1 MNKHAY
7 LIIAHTNFNQL
18 KKLMQLLDNQKNDI
32 YVFVDKTSDFNEKI
46 FDSGCKFSTVRF
58 TERMNVSWGGF
69 SQICA
74 ELMLFKTAAAQEKY
88 AYYHLL
94 SGMDLPLHNQEY
106 IHAFFEKYAGYEFFT
121 FTGEE
126 IYKRENPKSRL
137 QYYYQF
143 QDASSSKKD
152 VLLKIQN
159 RLLLPIQ
166 RRLGVDRLKNNA
178 MTIGYGAN
186 WVSVTDDF
194 VRYILKHE
202 TEIRRMYQNSFCC
215 DEVYK
220 HTLLLNSPFK
230 EKIFII
236 E

>member
-1 MNKHAY
+1 
-7 LIIAHTNFNQL
+7 
-18 KKLMQLLDNQKNDI
+18 
-32 YVFVDKTSDFNEKI
+32 
-46 FDSGCKFSTVRF
+46 
-58 TERMNVSWGGF
+58 
-69 SQICA
+69 
-74 ELMLFKTAAAQEKY
+74 MLFKTAAAQEKY

-106 IHAFFEKYAGYEFFT
+106 IHAFFEKYAGHEFFT

-137 QYYYQF
+137 QYHYRF
-143 QDASSSKKD
+143 QDASGSEKKKNI
-152 VLLKIQN
+152 LLKIQN

-166 RRLGVDRLKNNA
+166 RRLGIDRLKNNA

-194 VRYILKHE
+194 VRYILEHE
-202 TEIRRMYQNSFCC
+202 TEIRQMYQNSFCC

-220 HTLLLNSPFK
+220 HTLLINSPFK
-230 EKIFII
+230 DNIFDSHLPGSEEYVAFSIQVLPLVTPIFIFSVGFSCLERNFLFKNDFATLGFKLRI
-236 E
+236 ILVIAIVKILILRIILSHK